1 MARERWRSFFFRVFI
16 LPPLLVAA
24 VVLVCNL
31 WIVLSTQSRVYDS
44 VDLIEERDVGIVLGT
59 SKKVAPDTPNQH
71 FENRLAAAAALFK
84 EGKVKRLLVSGY
96 RDSQYYDETRDMIAK
111 LKELGVAET
120 EILAD
125 DMGIRTLDS
134 VVRAKTIFG
143 FERILIISDDFHV
156 NRAIFIA
163 DYYGLDAIALRSE
176 SVNYEDSRKVR
187 IREYFARVKAIIDL
201 YLLQPDRGKE
211 VVATHSDTP
220 GS

>member
-1 MARERWRSFFFRVFI
+1 M
-16 LPPLLVAA
+16 
-24 VVLVCNL
+24 
-31 WIVLSTQSRVYDS
+31 
-44 VDLIEERDVGIVLGT
+44 
-59 SKKVAPDTPNQH
+59 
-71 FENRLAAAAALFK
+71 
-84 EGKVKRLLVSGY
+84 KRLLVSGY

-211 VVATHSDTP
+211 VVATHRDTP